1 MQVGGVKSTH
11 DHGREGSRVGL
22 YRSEDKSTC
31 GTCGTSDVGRGGSGQ
46 LHPVPKCPREEQA
59 FHLYMLRR
67 TWLCE
72 SSQLYSEMFNGI
84 QGIVVL
90 AGFQKRVNQ
99 FALTL
104 VYALLN
110 CDYCTKYVRTR
121 YIYV

>member
-11 DHGREGSRVGL
+11 DHGREGSRLGL
-22 YRSEDKSTC
+22 YRSEDKS
-31 GTCGTSDVGRGGSGQ
+31 TCGTSDVGRGGSGQ
-46 LHPVPKCPREEQA
+46 LNPVPKCPREEA

>member
-1 MQVGGVKSTH
+1 MLGSIAVKKRPS
-11 DHGREGSRVGL
+11 
-22 YRSEDKSTC
+22 
-31 GTCGTSDVGRGGSGQ
+31 GTLVVGRRGSCTKY
-46 LHPVPKCPREEQA
+46 LNPRLKQA
-59 FHLYMLRR
+59 FHLYVLRR

-72 SSQLYSEMFNGI
+72 SSQLYSEHVNGI

-90 AGFQKRVNQ
+90 PGFQKRVNQ